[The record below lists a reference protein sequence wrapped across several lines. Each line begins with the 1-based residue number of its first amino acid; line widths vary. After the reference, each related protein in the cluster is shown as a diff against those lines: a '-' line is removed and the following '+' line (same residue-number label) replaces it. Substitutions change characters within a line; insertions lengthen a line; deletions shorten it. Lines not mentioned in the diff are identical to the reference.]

1 MCVGGVV
8 CACESSS
15 AEARCVKS
23 PTELELPVLESY
35 PEWELGTEL
44 RLSTKTAP
52 SLQTPIDFFLI
63 SYLISL
69 NMKILNFV
77 PKTMLNRL
85 NSLLYTVMSNVHFN
99 V

>member
-1 MCVGGVV
+1 MV

-23 PTELELPVLESY
+23 PTELELLVLVSY

-52 SLQTPIDFFLI
+52 SLQPPIDFFYLI
-63 SYLISL
+63 SYLIIL

-85 NSLLYTVMSNVHFN
+85 NSPLYTVMSNVHFN